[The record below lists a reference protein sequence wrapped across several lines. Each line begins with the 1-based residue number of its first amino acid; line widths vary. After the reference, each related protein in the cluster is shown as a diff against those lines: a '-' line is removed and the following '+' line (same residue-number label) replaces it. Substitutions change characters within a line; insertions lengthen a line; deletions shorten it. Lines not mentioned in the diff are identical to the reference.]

1 MPLRALS
8 VTPITDP
15 TPVSTINEFIPEDR
29 DLTECI
35 SAVPKPGCGSEART
49 SWEQGALLVVLVVA
63 LAFIAW
69 RVIRA
74 ARRKSA
80 AGPTAPV
87 TAADPESSHDA

>member
-1 MPLRALS
+1 M
-8 VTPITDP
+8 TPITDP
-15 TPVSTINEFIPEDR
+15 APVSTINEFIPEDR

-74 ARRKSA
+74 ARRRSA
-80 AGPTAPV
+80 AGPTARV
-87 TAADPESSHDA
+87 TPPEPESSHDA

>member
-1 MPLRALS
+1 MRAFT
-8 VTPITDP
+8 VTPPITDP
-15 TPVSTINEFIPEDR
+15 APVSTINEFIPEDR

-74 ARRKSA
+74 ARRKPA
-80 AGPTAPV
+80 AAPTAN
-87 TAADPESSHDA
+87 AATPDPESSHDA